1 MKAKHWQK
9 TDANFVLINII
20 FDVNGKKWHIRLV
33 LSVGKLL
40 QVVQSINRNV

>member
-20 FDVNGKKWHIRLV
+20 SDINGTKWYIRLV

-40 QVVQSINRNV
+40 QVAQGINRNV